1 MPKKKRKDKFTG
13 TLADKLKGLSLQTED
28 APTQR
33 TPEPARSAPKA
44 PKAPEPPPE
53 PVAPD
58 LEAMSDEDLFA
69 HVVDEITPETIFR
82 GKYIGDGPR
91 VVRSAKNS

>member
-44 PKAPEPPPE
+44 PKAPEPPPDALTDHERAAGEGPGGE
-53 PVAPD
+53 P
-58 LEAMSDEDLFA
+58 
-69 HVVDEITPETIFR
+69 
-82 GKYIGDGPR
+82 
-91 VVRSAKNS
+91 